1 MKKTV
6 QRISKCKAFWG
17 MLALVLVLGAGLF
30 AGELAIVSHAE
41 SAAKVTASSAKI
53 RKSADSSSEVI
64 GSATKD
70 KTISIKS
77 QTKGA
82 DGYTWYEV
90 YVDANTLG
98 YIRSDLVSITDGST
112 PSSSS
117 GTTTT
122 TTTTTT
128 ATPAPVVN
136 ETPVEVTAV
145 EPLSATVTGGQSVRV
160 RSNAST
166 TSQIVTTAENGMALT
181 VTGQAT
187 GTDGK
192 TWYQISFISNSVEV
206 TGFIRSD
213 YVALSGELQAPVEE
227 QPVEEQPTDEQPAED
242 TQTTSKDWDTQ
253 MQGDAWYL
261 LDMAGQKQ
269 YKIED
274 LFNSLNQITEINA
287 QYETNQ
293 KKISSQKAVII
304 ILVILLVA
312 AVAAVTLLIFKIKD
326 MNDASY
332 FSGVEEETA
341 RRRRVDRPQGGR
353 PQNGRPAPQGGRPQ
367 GGRPQGSQKVMHEVG
382 AERRPAS
389 RPTGQGTRPDGR
401 PAPQGERPVGQ
412 TVRPAAPQAHP
423 DAVPP
428 PTQHPSR
435 DSSTHMRWN
444 WPHSALFSSKTPDVR
459 PDSLFPPEAPV
470 RQPPSDLPLFQSRRP
485 EAPAAPSPHH
495 DDTGALTPDARP
507 LLPQPPLQNPDP
519 FLHRKVQ

>member
-6 QRISKCKAFWG
+6 QRISKCKVFWG
-17 MLALVLVLGAGLF
+17 MLALVFVLGAGLF
-30 AGELAIVSHAE
+30 SENLAIVSHAE

-53 RKSADSSSEVI
+53 RKTADSSSEVI
-64 GSATKD
+64 GSAAKD
-70 KTISIKS
+70 KAISIKS

-98 YIRSDLVSITDGST
+98 YIRSDLVNITDGST
-112 PSSSS
+112 PPSSS
-117 GTTTT
+117 GTTT

-304 ILVILLVA
+304 ILVILLAA

-401 PAPQGERPVGQ
+401 PAPQGERPIGQ
-412 TVRPAAPQAHP
+412 TVRPAAPQ
-423 DAVPP
+423 
-428 PTQHPSR
+428 
-435 DSSTHMRWN
+435 
-444 WPHSALFSSKTPDVR
+444 
-459 PDSLFPPEAPV
+459 E
-470 RQPPSDLPLFQSRRP
+470 RRP
-485 EAPAAPSPHH
+485 APQGGRPVTPGQGRPAPQGGRPTAPQSERPAPQA
-495 DDTGALTPDARP
+495 GRPVARP
-507 LLPQPPLQNPDP
+507 TKPVPQSEGNQNPGWKSKNFMSDDDEFEFE
-519 FLHRKVQ
+519 FLNWDGDEDQ

>member
-30 AGELAIVSHAE
+30 AGDLAIVSHAE

-64 GSATKD
+64 GSASKD

-128 ATPAPVVN
+128 ATPAPAVN

-192 TWYQISFISNSVEV
+192 TWYQITFISNSIEV

-227 QPVEEQPTDEQPAED
+227 QPTEEQPVEEQPED

-253 MQGDAWYL
+253 LQGDAWYL

-274 LFNSLNQITEINA
+274 LFNSIDQITEINA
-287 QYETNQ
+287 QFDTDQ
-293 KKISSQKAVII
+293 KKLKSQKAVII
-304 ILVILLVA
+304 VLVILLVFLA
-312 AVAAVTLLIFKIKD
+312 AAVTLLIFKIKD
-326 MNDASY
+326 MMDAAD
-332 FSGVEEETA
+332 FSDAEESV
-341 RRRRVDRPQGGR
+341 RRRRVDRPKT
-353 PQNGRPAPQGGRPQ
+353 GRPAGQSS
-367 GGRPQGSQKVMHEVG
+367 RPQGSQKVMHEVG
-382 AERRPAS
+382 AERRPTGQGQRS
-389 RPTGQGTRPDGR
+389 VTGQQTRPTGQGARPAGQGARPVAPQSQRPVAPRVDRPTRPVQKEGNQDPGWKSKNFMSDDDEFEFEFLNWDGDEE
-401 PAPQGERPVGQ
+401 Q
-412 TVRPAAPQAHP
+412 
-423 DAVPP
+423 
-428 PTQHPSR
+428 
-435 DSSTHMRWN
+435 
-444 WPHSALFSSKTPDVR
+444 
-459 PDSLFPPEAPV
+459 
-470 RQPPSDLPLFQSRRP
+470 
-485 EAPAAPSPHH
+485 
-495 DDTGALTPDARP
+495 
-507 LLPQPPLQNPDP
+507 
-519 FLHRKVQ
+519 

>member
-30 AGELAIVSHAE
+30 AGDLAIVSHAE

-64 GSATKD
+64 GSASKD

-128 ATPAPVVN
+128 ATPAPAVN

-192 TWYQISFISNSVEV
+192 TWYQITFISNSIEV

-227 QPVEEQPTDEQPAED
+227 QPTEEQPVEEQPED

-253 MQGDAWYL
+253 LQGDAWYL

-274 LFNSLNQITEINA
+274 LFNSIDQITEINA
-287 QYETNQ
+287 QFDTDQ
-293 KKISSQKAVII
+293 KKLKSQKAVII
-304 ILVILLVA
+304 VLVILLVFLA
-312 AVAAVTLLIFKIKD
+312 AAVTLLIFKIKD
-326 MNDASY
+326 MMDAAD
-332 FSGVEEETA
+332 FSDAEESV
-341 RRRRVDRPQGGR
+341 RRRRVDRPKT
-353 PQNGRPAPQGGRPQ
+353 GRPAGQSS
-367 GGRPQGSQKVMHEVG
+367 RPQGSQKVMHEVG
-382 AERRPAS
+382 AERRPTGQGQRS
-389 RPTGQGTRPDGR
+389 VTGQQTRPTGQGAR
-401 PAPQGERPVGQ
+401 PAGQGARPVAGQ
-412 TVRPAAPQAHP
+412 QARPAGQGARPVAGQQARPAGQGARPVAPQV
-423 DAVPP
+423 D
-428 PTQHPSR
+428 
-435 DSSTHMRWN
+435 
-444 WPHSALFSSKTPDVR
+444 R
-459 PDSLFPPEAPV
+459 P
-470 RQPPSDLPLFQSRRP
+470 
-485 EAPAAPSPHH
+485 
-495 DDTGALTPDARP
+495 ARP
-507 LLPQPPLQNPDP
+507 VQNGGNQDP
-519 FLHRKVQ
+519 GWKSKNFMSDDDEFEFEFLNWDGDEEQ

>member
-1 MKKTV
+1 
-6 QRISKCKAFWG
+6 
-17 MLALVLVLGAGLF
+17 MLALVFVLGAGLF
-30 AGELAIVSHAE
+30 GENLAIVSHAE

-53 RKSADSSSEVI
+53 RKTADSSSEVI
-64 GSATKD
+64 GSAAKD

-227 QPVEEQPTDEQPAED
+227 QPAEEQPTDEQPAED

-253 MQGDAWYL
+253 LQGDAWYL

-269 YKIED
+269 YKIDD

-312 AVAAVTLLIFKIKD
+312 AAAAVTLLIFKIKD

-389 RPTGQGTRPDGR
+389 RPTGQGARPDGRPTPQGGRSVTPGQGR
-401 PAPQGERPVGQ
+401 PAPQGGRPVTPGQGRPAPQGGRPTAPQSERP
-412 TVRPAAPQAHP
+412 APQAGRP
-423 DAVPP
+423 VTR
-428 PTQHPSR
+428 PTKPAPQSEGNQDPGWKSKNFMS
-435 DSSTHMRWN
+435 DDDEFEFEFLN
-444 WPHSALFSSKTPDVR
+444 WDG
-459 PDSLFPPEAPV
+459 DED
-470 RQPPSDLPLFQSRRP
+470 Q
-485 EAPAAPSPHH
+485 
-495 DDTGALTPDARP
+495 
-507 LLPQPPLQNPDP
+507 
-519 FLHRKVQ
+519 

>member
-1 MKKTV
+1 
-6 QRISKCKAFWG
+6 
-17 MLALVLVLGAGLF
+17 MLALVLVLGAELF
-30 AGELAIVSHAE
+30 AGDLAIVSHAE

-64 GSATKD
+64 GSAAKD

-227 QPVEEQPTDEQPAED
+227 QPAEEQPTDEQPAED

-253 MQGDAWYL
+253 LQGDAWYL

-269 YKIED
+269 YKIDD

-287 QYETNQ
+287 QYEANQ
-293 KKISSQKAVII
+293 KKIGSQKAVII

-312 AVAAVTLLIFKIKD
+312 AAAAVTLLIFKIKD

-367 GGRPQGSQKVMHEVG
+367 GSQKVMHEVG

-389 RPTGQGTRPDGR
+389 RPTGQGARPDGR
-401 PAPQGERPVGQ
+401 PAPQGERPIGQ
-412 TVRPAAPQAHP
+412 TGRPAPQGGRSVTPGQGRPAPQGGRPVTPGQGRPAP
-423 DAVPP
+423 QGGRPVTPGQGRPAPQGGRPTAPQSERPVPQAGRP
-428 PTQHPSR
+428 VTRPTKPAPQSEGNQDPGWKSKNFMS
-435 DSSTHMRWN
+435 DDDEFEFEFLN
-444 WPHSALFSSKTPDVR
+444 WDG
-459 PDSLFPPEAPV
+459 DED
-470 RQPPSDLPLFQSRRP
+470 Q
-485 EAPAAPSPHH
+485 
-495 DDTGALTPDARP
+495 
-507 LLPQPPLQNPDP
+507 
-519 FLHRKVQ
+519 

>member
-1 MKKTV
+1 
-6 QRISKCKAFWG
+6 
-17 MLALVLVLGAGLF
+17 MLALVFVLGAGLF
-30 AGELAIVSHAE
+30 SENLAIVSHAE

-53 RKSADSSSEVI
+53 RKTADSSSEVI
-64 GSATKD
+64 GSAAKD
-70 KTISIKS
+70 KAISIKS

-112 PSSSS
+112 PPSSS

-122 TTTTTT
+122 TTTTTTMTT

-401 PAPQGERPVGQ
+401 PAPQGERPIGQ
-412 TVRPAAPQAHP
+412 TVRPAAPQ
-423 DAVPP
+423 
-428 PTQHPSR
+428 
-435 DSSTHMRWN
+435 
-444 WPHSALFSSKTPDVR
+444 
-459 PDSLFPPEAPV
+459 E
-470 RQPPSDLPLFQSRRP
+470 RRP
-485 EAPAAPSPHH
+485 APRGGRPVTPGQGRPAPQGGRPTAPQSERPAQQA
-495 DDTGALTPDARP
+495 GRPVARP
-507 LLPQPPLQNPDP
+507 TKPVPQSEGNQNPGWKSKNFMSDDDEFEFE
-519 FLHRKVQ
+519 FLNWDGDEDQ

>member
-30 AGELAIVSHAE
+30 AGDLAIVSHAE

-64 GSATKD
+64 GSAAKD

-128 ATPAPVVN
+128 ATPAPAVN

-192 TWYQISFISNSVEV
+192 TWYQITFISNSIEV

-227 QPVEEQPTDEQPAED
+227 QPTEEQPVEEQPED

-253 MQGDAWYL
+253 LQGDAWYL

-274 LFNSLNQITEINA
+274 LFNSIDQITEINA
-287 QYETNQ
+287 QFDTDQ
-293 KKISSQKAVII
+293 KKLKSQKAVII
-304 ILVILLVA
+304 VLVILLVFLA
-312 AVAAVTLLIFKIKD
+312 AAVTLLIFKIKD
-326 MNDASY
+326 MMDAAD
-332 FSGVEEETA
+332 FSDAEESV
-341 RRRRVDRPQGGR
+341 RRRRVDRPKTGR
-353 PQNGRPAPQGGRPQ
+353 PQGGRPAGQ
-367 GGRPQGSQKVMHEVG
+367 SSRPQGSQKVMHEVG
-382 AERRPAS
+382 AERRPTGQGQRS
-389 RPTGQGTRPDGR
+389 VTGQQTRPTGQGARPMAGQQARPAGQGARPAGQGARPAGQGTRPAGQQARPAGQSSRPVADQQARPAGQGARPVAGQQARPAGQTGR
-401 PAPQGERPVGQ
+401 PVTPQVDRPARPVQNGGNQ
-412 TVRPAAPQAHP
+412 DPGWKSKNFMS
-423 DAVPP
+423 D
-428 PTQHPSR
+428 
-435 DSSTHMRWN
+435 DDEFEFEFLN
-444 WPHSALFSSKTPDVR
+444 WDG
-459 PDSLFPPEAPV
+459 DEE
-470 RQPPSDLPLFQSRRP
+470 Q
-485 EAPAAPSPHH
+485 
-495 DDTGALTPDARP
+495 
-507 LLPQPPLQNPDP
+507 
-519 FLHRKVQ
+519 

>member
-6 QRISKCKAFWG
+6 QKTSKFKVFWG

-30 AGELAIVSHAE
+30 TEDLAIVSHAE

-64 GSATKD
+64 GSAAKD

-112 PSSSS
+112 PSTSTN
-117 GTTTT
+117 TTTT
-122 TTTTTT
+122 TNTTTA
-128 ATPAPVVN
+128 ATPAPAVQ
-136 ETPVEVTAV
+136 ETPVDVTAV
-145 EPLSATVTGGQSVRV
+145 EPVSATVTGGQSVRV

-192 TWYQISFISNSVEV
+192 TWYQVTFISNSVEV

-227 QPVEEQPTDEQPAED
+227 QPTEEQPTEEQPVED

-253 MQGDAWYL
+253 LQGEDWYL

-269 YKIED
+269 YKIND

-287 QYETNQ
+287 QFETNQ
-293 KKISSQKAVII
+293 KKISSQKVVII

-312 AVAAVTLLIFKIKD
+312 AAAAVTLLILKIKD
-326 MNDASY
+326 MNDSAY

-353 PQNGRPAPQGGRPQ
+353 TQGSRSQGARPVGQGV
-367 GGRPQGSQKVMHEVG
+367 RPQGSRPQSGQKVMHDVG
-382 AERRPAS
+382 AERRPTA
-389 RPTGQGTRPDGR
+389 RPAGQGVR
-401 PAPQGERPVGQ
+401 PAGQ
-412 TVRPAAPQAHP
+412 QVRPAAPQEGR
-423 DAVPP
+423 
-428 PTQHPSR
+428 PTQQ
-435 DSSTHMRWN
+435 
-444 WPHSALFSSKTPDVR
+444 VR
-459 PDSLFPPEAPV
+459 
-470 RQPPSDLPLFQSRRP
+470 
-485 EAPAAPSPHH
+485 PAAPQ
-495 DDTGALTPDARP
+495 GARP
-507 LLPQPPLQNPDP
+507 TTQQARPAAPQSARPTQQARPVAPQNGRPTPQVDRPVKPAQNGGNQDP
-519 FLHRKVQ
+519 GWKSKNFMSDDDEFEFEFLNWDGDEEQ

>member
-30 AGELAIVSHAE
+30 AGDLAIVSHAE

-64 GSATKD
+64 GSASKD

-122 TTTTTT
+122 TTT
-128 ATPAPVVN
+128 ATPAPTVN

-192 TWYQISFISNSVEV
+192 TWYQITFISNSIEV

-227 QPVEEQPTDEQPAED
+227 QPAEEQPVEEQPED

-253 MQGDAWYL
+253 LQGDAWYL

-274 LFNSLNQITEINA
+274 LFNSIDQITEINA
-287 QYETNQ
+287 QFDTDQ
-293 KKISSQKAVII
+293 KKLKSQKAVII
-304 ILVILLVA
+304 VLVILLVFLA
-312 AVAAVTLLIFKIKD
+312 AAVTLLIFKIKD
-326 MNDASY
+326 MMDAAD
-332 FSGVEEETA
+332 FSDAEESV
-341 RRRRVDRPQGGR
+341 RRRRVDRPKTGR
-353 PQNGRPAPQGGRPQ
+353 PQGGRPAGQ
-367 GGRPQGSQKVMHEVG
+367 SSRPQGSQKVMHEVG
-382 AERRPAS
+382 TER
-389 RPTGQGTRPDGR
+389 RPTGQGQRSVTGQQTRPTGQGARPMAGQQAR
-401 PAPQGERPVGQ
+401 PAGQGARPV
-412 TVRPAAPQAHP
+412 APQSQRPVAP
-423 DAVPP
+423 RVDR
-428 PTQHPSR
+428 PTRPVQKEGNQDPGWKSKNFMS
-435 DSSTHMRWN
+435 DDDEFEFEFLN
-444 WPHSALFSSKTPDVR
+444 WDG
-459 PDSLFPPEAPV
+459 DEE
-470 RQPPSDLPLFQSRRP
+470 Q
-485 EAPAAPSPHH
+485 
-495 DDTGALTPDARP
+495 
-507 LLPQPPLQNPDP
+507 
-519 FLHRKVQ
+519 

>member
-6 QRISKCKAFWG
+6 QRISKCKVFWG
-17 MLALVLVLGAGLF
+17 MLALVFVLGAGLF
-30 AGELAIVSHAE
+30 SENLAIVSHAE

-53 RKSADSSSEVI
+53 RKTADSSSEVI
-64 GSATKD
+64 GSAAKD
-70 KTISIKS
+70 KAISIKS

-112 PSSSS
+112 PTSSS

-269 YKIED
+269 YKIDD

-389 RPTGQGTRPDGR
+389 RPAGQGTRPDGR
-401 PAPQGERPVGQ
+401 PAPQGERPIGQ
-412 TVRPAAPQAHP
+412 TVRPAAPQ
-423 DAVPP
+423 
-428 PTQHPSR
+428 
-435 DSSTHMRWN
+435 
-444 WPHSALFSSKTPDVR
+444 
-459 PDSLFPPEAPV
+459 E
-470 RQPPSDLPLFQSRRP
+470 RRP
-485 EAPAAPSPHH
+485 APQGGRPVTPGQGRPVPQGGRPVTPGQGRPAPQGGRPTAPQSERPAPQ
-495 DDTGALTPDARP
+495 GGRPVARP
-507 LLPQPPLQNPDP
+507 TKPVPQSEGNQNPGWKSKNFMSDDDEFEFE
-519 FLHRKVQ
+519 FLNWDGDEDQ

>member
-1 MKKTV
+1 
-6 QRISKCKAFWG
+6 
-17 MLALVLVLGAGLF
+17 MLALVFVLGAGLF
-30 AGELAIVSHAE
+30 SENLAIVSHAE

-64 GSATKD
+64 GSAAKD

-122 TTTTTT
+122 TTT
-128 ATPAPVVN
+128 ATPAPAVN

-192 TWYQISFISNSVEV
+192 TWYQITFISNSIEV

-227 QPVEEQPTDEQPAED
+227 QPTEEQPVEEQPED

-253 MQGDAWYL
+253 LQGDAWYL

-274 LFNSLNQITEINA
+274 LFNSIDQITEINA
-287 QYETNQ
+287 QFDTDQ
-293 KKISSQKAVII
+293 KKLKSQKAVII
-304 ILVILLVA
+304 VLVILLVFLA
-312 AVAAVTLLIFKIKD
+312 AAVTLLIFKIKD
-326 MNDASY
+326 MMDAAD
-332 FSGVEEETA
+332 FSDAEESV
-341 RRRRVDRPQGGR
+341 RRRRVDRPKTGR
-353 PQNGRPAPQGGRPQ
+353 PQGGRPAGQ
-367 GGRPQGSQKVMHEVG
+367 SSRPQGSQKVMHEVG
-382 AERRPAS
+382 AERRPTGQGQRSVTGQQA
-389 RPTGQGTRPDGR
+389 RPAGQGTRPAGQGTRPAGQGTRPAGQGARPAGQQARPAGQSSRPVADQQARPAGQGARPVAGQQARPAGQTGR
-401 PAPQGERPVGQ
+401 PVTPQVDRPTRPVQNGGNQ
-412 TVRPAAPQAHP
+412 DPGWKSKNFMS
-423 DAVPP
+423 D
-428 PTQHPSR
+428 
-435 DSSTHMRWN
+435 DDEFEFEFLN
-444 WPHSALFSSKTPDVR
+444 WDG
-459 PDSLFPPEAPV
+459 DEE
-470 RQPPSDLPLFQSRRP
+470 Q
-485 EAPAAPSPHH
+485 
-495 DDTGALTPDARP
+495 
-507 LLPQPPLQNPDP
+507 
-519 FLHRKVQ
+519 

>member
-1 MKKTV
+1 
-6 QRISKCKAFWG
+6 
-17 MLALVLVLGAGLF
+17 MLALVFVLGAGLF
-30 AGELAIVSHAE
+30 SENLAIVSHAE

-53 RKSADSSSEVI
+53 RKTADSSSEVI
-64 GSATKD
+64 GSAAKD
-70 KTISIKS
+70 KAISIKS

-122 TTTTTT
+122 TTT
-128 ATPAPVVN
+128 ATPAPTVN

-192 TWYQISFISNSVEV
+192 TWYQITFISNSIEV

-227 QPVEEQPTDEQPAED
+227 QPAEEQPVEEQPED

-253 MQGDAWYL
+253 LQGDAWYL

-274 LFNSLNQITEINA
+274 LFNSIDQITEINA
-287 QYETNQ
+287 QFDTDQ
-293 KKISSQKAVII
+293 KKLKSQKAVII
-304 ILVILLVA
+304 VLVILLVFLA
-312 AVAAVTLLIFKIKD
+312 AAVTLLIFKIKD
-326 MNDASY
+326 MMDAAD
-332 FSGVEEETA
+332 FSDAEESV
-341 RRRRVDRPQGGR
+341 RRRRVDRPKTGR
-353 PQNGRPAPQGGRPQ
+353 PQGGRPAGQ
-367 GGRPQGSQKVMHEVG
+367 SSRPQGSQKVMHEVG
-382 AERRPAS
+382 TER
-389 RPTGQGTRPDGR
+389 RPTGQGQRSVTGQQTRPTGQGARPMAGQQAR
-401 PAPQGERPVGQ
+401 PAGQGARPV
-412 TVRPAAPQAHP
+412 APQSQRPVAP
-423 DAVPP
+423 RVDR
-428 PTQHPSR
+428 PTRPVQKEGNQDPGWKSKNFMS
-435 DSSTHMRWN
+435 DDDEFEFEFLN
-444 WPHSALFSSKTPDVR
+444 WDG
-459 PDSLFPPEAPV
+459 DEE
-470 RQPPSDLPLFQSRRP
+470 Q
-485 EAPAAPSPHH
+485 
-495 DDTGALTPDARP
+495 
-507 LLPQPPLQNPDP
+507 
-519 FLHRKVQ
+519 

>member
-1 MKKTV
+1 
-6 QRISKCKAFWG
+6 

-30 AGELAIVSHAE
+30 AGDLAIVSHAE

-98 YIRSDLVSITDGST
+98 YIRSDLVNITDGST
-112 PSSSS
+112 PPSSS
-117 GTTTT
+117 GTTT

-213 YVALSGELQAPVEE
+213 YVALSGELQSPVEE

-269 YKIED
+269 YKIDD

-353 PQNGRPAPQGGRPQ
+353 PVTPGQGRPAPQGGRPQ

-401 PAPQGERPVGQ
+401 PAPQGERPIGQ
-412 TVRPAAPQAHP
+412 TVRPAALQ
-423 DAVPP
+423 
-428 PTQHPSR
+428 
-435 DSSTHMRWN
+435 
-444 WPHSALFSSKTPDVR
+444 
-459 PDSLFPPEAPV
+459 E
-470 RQPPSDLPLFQSRRP
+470 RRP
-485 EAPAAPSPHH
+485 APQGGRPVTPGQGRPASQGGRLVTPGQGRPAPQGGRPV
-495 DDTGALTPDARP
+495 ARP
-507 LLPQPPLQNPDP
+507 TKPVPQSEGNQNPGWKSKNFMSDDDEFEFE
-519 FLHRKVQ
+519 FLNWDGDEDQ

>member
-1 MKKTV
+1 
-6 QRISKCKAFWG
+6 

-30 AGELAIVSHAE
+30 AGDLAIVSHAE

-64 GSATKD
+64 GSASKD

-128 ATPAPVVN
+128 ATPAPAVN

-192 TWYQISFISNSVEV
+192 TWYQITFISNSIEV

-227 QPVEEQPTDEQPAED
+227 QPTEEQPVEEQPED

-253 MQGDAWYL
+253 LQGDAWYL

-274 LFNSLNQITEINA
+274 LFNSIDQITEINA
-287 QYETNQ
+287 QFDTDQ
-293 KKISSQKAVII
+293 KKLKSQKAVII
-304 ILVILLVA
+304 VLVILLVFLA
-312 AVAAVTLLIFKIKD
+312 AAVTLLIFKIKD
-326 MNDASY
+326 MMDAAD
-332 FSGVEEETA
+332 FSDAEESV
-341 RRRRVDRPQGGR
+341 RRRRVDRPKT
-353 PQNGRPAPQGGRPQ
+353 GRPAGQSS
-367 GGRPQGSQKVMHEVG
+367 RPQGSQKVMHEVG
-382 AERRPAS
+382 AERRPTGQGQRS
-389 RPTGQGTRPDGR
+389 VTGQQTRPTGQGARPAGQGARPVAGQQARPAGQGARPVAPQSQRPVAPRVDRPTRPVQKEGNQDPGWKSKNFMSDDDEFEFEFLNWDGDEE
-401 PAPQGERPVGQ
+401 Q
-412 TVRPAAPQAHP
+412 
-423 DAVPP
+423 
-428 PTQHPSR
+428 
-435 DSSTHMRWN
+435 
-444 WPHSALFSSKTPDVR
+444 
-459 PDSLFPPEAPV
+459 
-470 RQPPSDLPLFQSRRP
+470 
-485 EAPAAPSPHH
+485 
-495 DDTGALTPDARP
+495 
-507 LLPQPPLQNPDP
+507 
-519 FLHRKVQ
+519 